1 MRADCGLYPRLGQ
14 FFDTAAEIADAA
26 CMTRPTLA
34 KTLQGRREF
43 TENEKRAIY
52 DKLLLGE
59 FVKYLQG
66 QENKVKALLESDFD
80 TEFRIKE

>member
-52 DKLLLGE
+52 SKILLGE
-59 FVKYLQG
+59 FVKRLKG
-66 QENKVKALLESDFD
+66 QENKVEALINSDFD
-80 TEFRIKE
+80 TEFHVKE

>member
-52 DKLLLGE
+52 DKILLGE